1 MNPIRIASQGKGPL
15 GNDQTRRV
23 IAGPCGLTPA
33 RMDWTVADFAKILG
47 RFRRG
52 ASLPITGLALT
63 RRKRTVE
70 KYEGQGIEFAV
81 HGYQHGDHTQLS
93 LREQLT
99 YFARARRLF
108 MDSYKDSWE
117 RFEIHEYERDDLA
130 RCIRNLY
137 MSRERLAEL
146 PRGSYEFNERCNWT
160 RIGGEYVALIE
171 RMHPR

>member
-33 RMDWTVADFAKILG
+33 RMDWILAGFTKILG

-52 ASLPITGLALT
+52 ATLPITGLALT

-70 KYEGQGIEFAV
+70 KYEGQGFEFAV
-81 HGYQHGDHTQLS
+81 HGYQHVDHTQLS

-99 YFARARRLF
+99 HFARARRPF
-108 MDSYKDSWE
+108 KDSYKDSWG